1 MEGDT
6 GLFLPAR
13 GGGFASSKARSNF
26 IKDHL
31 PGNKIR
37 PTIRNFA
44 KMIIENKQVGN
55 ARNANFRNTNLVNE
69 RVQAAIDKI
78 RHERRAH

>member
-6 GLFLPAR
+6 GLFLPAW
-13 GGGFASSKARSNF
+13 GGGSASSKARSNF

-55 ARNANFRNTNLVNE
+55 ARNANLVNE
-69 RVQAAIDKI
+69 KVQAAIDKI

>member
-1 MEGDT
+1 MDGDT
-6 GLFLPAR
+6 GLFLPAW
-13 GGGFASSKARSNF
+13 GGGSASSKARSDF

-31 PGNKIR
+31 PGKKAR
-37 PTIRNFA
+37 PTINNFA
-44 KMIIENKQVGN
+44 RMILEHNQVGN
-55 ARNANFRNTNLVNE
+55 ARKSNLVNE

>member
-6 GLFLPAR
+6 GLFLPAW
-13 GGGFASSKARSNF
+13 GGGSTSSKARSNF

-44 KMIIENKQVGN
+44 KMIIENNQVGN
-55 ARNANFRNTNLVNE
+55 ARNANLVNE

>member
-6 GLFLPAR
+6 GLFLPAW
-13 GGGFASSKARSNF
+13 GGGSASSKARSNF

-44 KMIIENKQVGN
+44 KMIIEHNQVGN
-55 ARNANFRNTNLVNE
+55 ARNANLVNE